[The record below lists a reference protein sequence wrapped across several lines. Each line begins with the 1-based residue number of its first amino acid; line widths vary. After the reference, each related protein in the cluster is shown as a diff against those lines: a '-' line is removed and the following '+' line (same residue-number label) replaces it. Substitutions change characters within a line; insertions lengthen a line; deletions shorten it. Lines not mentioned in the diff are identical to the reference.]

1 MSAVGFRERSLAWLR
16 RHVPLPLKRCVR
28 FVLDHGF
35 KPGAIGARGLCDY
48 LVVRR
53 RAGRDPDRRGMWRI
67 RLRGWP
73 GGVEGRYGTSDL
85 AVFRQMFI
93 DREHDW
99 ALALEPVGEGGLILD
114 CGANVGLATVCLLR
128 LLPRAR
134 VIAVEPDADNLA
146 VLERNVRPKR
156 DRVDVVHAGVWC
168 RPAHLVCH
176 DPGTFAHAEWSQQV
190 RECAADTP
198 GSLPAVTVGDLLARS
213 GRDRIAILKMD
224 IEGAEAAVFDAD
236 ASDWLD
242 RTDAIAIELHEGT
255 PFGPAGAVFGR
266 AIGGRGFVLG
276 RSHELTTAIRPTV
289 MRRSAREAT
298 R

>member
-1 MSAVGFRERSLAWLR
+1 MTGVELRDGALCWLR
-16 RHVPLPLKRCVR
+16 KYLPLPVKRCLR

-35 KPGAIGARGLCDY
+35 KPGAIGLLGMGDY
-48 LVVRR
+48 LVVSR
-53 RAGRDPDRRGMWRI
+53 RAGRDPDRRGTWRI

-73 GGVEGRYGTSDL
+73 GGVAGRYGTSDL

-99 ALALEPVGEGGLILD
+99 ALALEPVGDGGLILD

-128 LLPRAR
+128 LFPRAR

-146 VLERNVRPKR
+146 VLERNVRPRR
-156 DRVDVVHAGVWC
+156 DRVDVIRAGVWS

-176 DPGTFAHAEWSQQV
+176 DPGTFAHVEWSRQV

-213 GRDRIAILKMD
+213 GCDRVAVLKMD
-224 IEGAEAAVFDAD
+224 IEGAEVVVFDAD
-236 ASDWLD
+236 AADWLD
-242 RTDAIAIELHEGT
+242 RTDAMAIELHEGT
-255 PFGPAGAVFGR
+255 AFGPAAAVFER
-266 AIGGRGFVLG
+266 AVRGRGFVLG
-276 RSHELTTAIRPTV
+276 RSHELTTAIRPAV
-289 MRRSAREAT
+289 MRRSAREAA